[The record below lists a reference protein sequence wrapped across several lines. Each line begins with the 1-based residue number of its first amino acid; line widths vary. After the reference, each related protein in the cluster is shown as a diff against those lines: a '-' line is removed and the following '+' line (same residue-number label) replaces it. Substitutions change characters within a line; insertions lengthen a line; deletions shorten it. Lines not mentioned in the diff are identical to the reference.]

1 MANNFNTQYTP
12 DTDKKP
18 DKTLRQTL
26 RHLKKKSK
34 DPPVV
39 FTPAQTL
46 AAIRKSKSSKAVGP
60 DGLSPIMLKNIGP
73 NAIKYLTDIFNKCLE
88 ECKIPN
94 IWKTGKIIPLL
105 KPGKPA
111 DKGSSYRP
119 VSLLSP
125 AIKILEAL
133 LLPAVTE
140 AVQLADH
147 KHGFHKGRSTCTALQ
162 RILDRINTGLNSKKP
177 VHRTVSVA
185 IDLSRAFDTI
195 DHTILLND
203 IRQLQLNEHIKRF
216 LCAYLRGRQ
225 TYVVFRNA
233 NSKFRK
239 VKQGIPQGGVLS
251 PILFNLY
258 MSTMPQPPGNIQVE
272 TYADDSN
279 ILNSGPIIEPVV
291 EEINLYLATLN
302 TWFKSRNLAIS
313 PPKSTATLFTTA
325 PTECSRELAVEIDGQ
340 QVPTVK
346 KPKILG
352 ITFDNLLSFREHA
365 SNLKINLQK
374 KNNILRA
381 LSGSDWG
388 KEKEVITNT
397 YKAIGQS
404 LLNYCCPIWTPSLSA
419 TSWNRPKCRP

>member
-18 DKTLRQTL
+18 DKILRQTL

-46 AAIRKSKSSKAVGP
+46 AAIKKSKSSKAVGP

-133 LLPAVTE
+133 LFPAVTE

-147 KHGFHKGRSTCTALQ
+147 QHGFRKERSTCTALQ

-185 IDLSRAFDTI
+185 IYLSRAFVTV

-225 TYVVFRNA
+225 TYV
-233 NSKFRK
+233 
-239 VKQGIPQGGVLS
+239 
-251 PILFNLY
+251 
-258 MSTMPQPPGNIQVE
+258 
-272 TYADDSN
+272 
-279 ILNSGPIIEPVV
+279 
-291 EEINLYLATLN
+291 
-302 TWFKSRNLAIS
+302 
-313 PPKSTATLFTTA
+313 
-325 PTECSRELAVEIDGQ
+325 
-340 QVPTVK
+340 
-346 KPKILG
+346 
-352 ITFDNLLSFREHA
+352 
-365 SNLKINLQK
+365 
-374 KNNILRA
+374 
-381 LSGSDWG
+381 
-388 KEKEVITNT
+388 
-397 YKAIGQS
+397 
-404 LLNYCCPIWTPSLSA
+404 
-419 TSWNRPKCRP
+419 